1 MAEWALQD
9 SLYEIQTAFEEI
21 LQNYPIRWMGPLLR
35 IVVLPLGRSWRRP
48 DDRLGHRL
56 ASFLMQP
63 SAARDRL
70 SYGAYVNR
78 EPNDPIGRMELAL
91 EKVIAAE
98 PLEQKLEK
106 TLKLRLDTNNL
117 EEAVQRG
124 VQENVISSD
133 EAAIIRDAAAASL
146 DAILTDEFPAEY
158 LTGKVAFGK

>member
-1 MAEWALQD
+1 
-9 SLYEIQTAFEEI
+9 
-21 LQNYPIRWMGPLLR
+21 
-35 IVVLPLGRSWRRP
+35 
-48 DDRLGHRL
+48 
-56 ASFLMQP
+56 
-63 SAARDRL
+63 
-70 SYGAYVNR
+70 
-78 EPNDPIGRMELAL
+78 MELAL